1 MDALQASDEV
11 YFHIAPVAAPNVP
24 LTAPSVQLPDAATD
38 PEAPAPAVP
47 APAALVL
54 QSSAPAVPVT
64 PFALPALPALHVLP
78 TAEITVRP
86 HSATVVTD
94 VAAPPPGS
102 AADANASTP
111 GHGKSNVAIGALLP
125 MLPVRLVALTGVAM
139 SLFLHGW
146 QTGRVIDDQPR
157 LEALA
162 VGSLFTGAVGVI
174 AVVLWTFAVV
184 ENARRVIDP
193 ARTQEPPRPGY
204 AVRTWIV
211 PVAFIAVAS
220 GVILY
225 LSRELNSPIRG
236 TESSLPLILVV
247 VSILALFPLMYS
259 PITYLS
265 SVVRRIGGHGVRLA
279 EWLWVPVILAAV
291 GGAMMFGLRA
301 GGAFGED
308 SDALAPTWVVAVVAI
323 VPAVVV
329 VLLGWRAAAAV
340 EADVARAFKSRYSLA
355 HKTTTRRFGAMF
367 TEDGPNQAALRD
379 RGRIRQIPGVRV
391 IGFVITA
398 GLATLSMFSMAG
410 ALVMF
415 LFWQEMRGGVLRA
428 TENER
433 TWDILA
439 LLQDVERSVAF
450 VVLAVASVWTFA
462 AVSNIRMASA
472 RRRNPIIAVVMW
484 PATAAAV
491 WAVADRLIV
500 EGDAVRVIAGFVAQ
514 AILLYLPFAMLQ
526 RSAQAVNVRRNP
538 ILLTYAVGVLVFVH
552 VQGLAGLSTLSETS
566 EPAQLV
572 GYLAIG
578 ALLQLV
584 ATFSAAEATRSLSQ
598 AAENLAAHH
607 NAQVDKRRSVGP
619 LRVAAERAV
628 GPSVGAP
635 PPQ

>member
-1 MDALQASDEV
+1 VD
-11 YFHIAPVAAPNVP
+11 IAERPQ
-24 LTAPSVQLPDAATD
+24 SAAT
-38 PEAPAPAVP
+38 
-47 APAALVL
+47 
-54 QSSAPAVPVT
+54 
-64 PFALPALPALHVLP
+64 
-78 TAEITVRP
+78 
-86 HSATVVTD
+86 VTD
-94 VAAPPPGS
+94 VAAPPTASPGF
-102 AADANASTP
+102 AVDANASTP
-111 GHGKSNVAIGALLP
+111 GHGKSNVAIRALLP
-125 MLPVRLVALTGVAM
+125 MLPVRLVALTGVAL
-139 SLFLHGW
+139 SLSLHGW

-162 VGSLFTGAVGVI
+162 VGSLFAGVVGVI
-174 AVVLWTFAVV
+174 AVVFWTFAVV
-184 ENARRVIDP
+184 ENARRVMDP

-211 PVAFIAVAS
+211 PVAFIVVAS
-220 GVILY
+220 GVISY
-225 LSRELNSPIRG
+225 LSRELNSPIKG
-236 TESSLPLILVV
+236 TESSLPLILLV

-291 GGAMMFGLRA
+291 GGAMVFGLRA

-340 EADVARAFKSRYSLA
+340 ETDVARAFKSRYSLA
-355 HKTTTRRFGAMF
+355 HKTTTHRFGALF
-367 TEDGPNQAALRD
+367 TEDGPNLAALRD

-391 IGFVITA
+391 VSFVITS
-398 GLATLSMFSMAG
+398 GLATLSTFSMAG
-410 ALVMF
+410 ALVLF
-415 LFWQEMRGGVLRA
+415 LFWQEMRGGTLLA

-433 TWDILA
+433 IWDILA

-450 VVLAVASVWTFA
+450 VILVVASVWSFA
-462 AVSNIRMASA
+462 VVSNIRMASA

-491 WAVADRLIV
+491 WAVADRLV
-500 EGDAVRVIAGFVAQ
+500 VGGDAVRIVAGFAVQ

-538 ILLTYAVGVLVFVH
+538 ILLTYAVAVLVLVH

-566 EPAQLV
+566 EPAQVARLA
-572 GYLAIG
+572 GYLAIA

-584 ATFSAAEATRSLSQ
+584 ATFSAADTARLLSN
-598 AAENLAAHH
+598 AAKNLAARH
-607 NAQVDKRRSVGP
+607 NAQVDKHRSVEAR
-619 LRVAAERAV
+619 RVAAEPAV

-635 PPQ
+635 PPPQ

>member
-1 MDALQASDEV
+1 MNAPRASNEV
-11 YFHIAPVAAPNVP
+11 HFRMAPVAAP
-24 LTAPSVQLPDAATD
+24 AA
-38 PEAPAPAVP
+38 
-47 APAALVL
+47 
-54 QSSAPAVPVT
+54 
-64 PFALPALPALHVLP
+64 FALHVLA

-86 HSATVVTD
+86 QSATIITD
-94 VAAPPPGS
+94 VAAPSTASPGS
-102 AADANASTP
+102 ATDTKASTP
-111 GHGKSNVAIGALLP
+111 GHGKSNVAVRALLP
-125 MLPVRLVALTGVAM
+125 MLPVRLVALTGVAL
-139 SLFLHGW
+139 SIFLYGW

-162 VGSLFTGAVGVI
+162 VGSFFAGAVGVI
-174 AVVLWTFAVV
+174 AVVFWTFAVV
-184 ENARRVIDP
+184 ENARRVMDP

-204 AVRTWIV
+204 AVRTLIV
-211 PVAFIAVAS
+211 PVAFIVVAS
-220 GVILY
+220 GVIAH
-225 LSRELNSPIRG
+225 LSRELNSPIKG
-236 TESSLPLILVV
+236 TESSLPLILAV
-247 VSILALFPLMYS
+247 VSIFVLFALMYS
-259 PITYLS
+259 PITYVSL
-265 SVVRRIGGHGVRLA
+265 VVRRIGGHGVRLA
-279 EWLWVPVILAAV
+279 EWLWVPVVLAAV
-291 GGAMMFGLRA
+291 GGAMVFGRRA

-308 SDALAPTWVVAVVAI
+308 SDALAPTWVVAVVAL

-340 EADVARAFKSRYSLA
+340 ETDVARAFKSRYSLD
-355 HKTTTRRFGAMF
+355 HKTTTRRFGTMF

-391 IGFVITA
+391 IGFVVIA

-410 ALVMF
+410 AVVMF
-415 LFWQEMRGGVLRA
+415 LFWQEIRGGTVLA

-450 VVLAVASVWTFA
+450 VVLVVASVWTFA

-500 EGDAVRVIAGFVAQ
+500 EGDAVRIIAGFAAQ
-514 AILLYLPFAMLQ
+514 AILLSLPFAVLQ

-566 EPAQLV
+566 EPAQAARLV
-572 GYLAIG
+572 GYFAIG

-584 ATFSAAEATRSLSQ
+584 ATFFAAEVTRSLSN

-607 NAQVDKRRSVGP
+607 NSQVDKRRSV
-619 LRVAAERAV
+619 E
-628 GPSVGAP
+628 AP
-635 PPQ
+635 PQ